1 MNDHLEYFK
10 EMRKTPIPADTEIII
25 EGNRS
30 GLMFILIKGC
40 LEVRRGGIVIAQ
52 INEAGALVGE
62 MSILLDI
69 PHTASVWTRANCE
82 VYVIENAETFFRSN
96 AELSWK
102 MARSLAQRLNAASTY
117 LADIKKQF
125 SGSGNHLELVDEILV
140 SLINRAPR
148 EDIEPG
154 SDRDPGY

>member
-1 MNDHLEYFK
+1 MNDQMEYFK
-10 EMRKTPIPADTEIII
+10 EMSKTLIPADTEIII
-25 EGNRS
+25 EGSRS
-30 GLMFILIKGC
+30 GLVFVLIKGC
-40 LEVRRGGIVIAQ
+40 FEVRRGGILIAQ
-52 INEAGALVGE
+52 INETGALVGE

-69 PHTASVWTRANCE
+69 PHTASVWTRGNCE
-82 VYVIENAETFFRSN
+82 VYVIDQAETFFRSN
-96 AELSWK
+96 PDLSWK

-148 EDIEPG
+148 HDIEPG